1 MAGIAAGIVLILA
14 GAVIAASAGGRFALN
29 VAGLTVAGVGAV
41 VAVSATFWI
50 IGRSE
55 DRDRERD

>member
-1 MAGIAAGIVLILA
+1 VAGVVAGIVLIVA
-14 GAVIAASAGGRFALN
+14 GAVIAAAAGGRFALN

-41 VAVSATFWI
+41 VAVAAMFWI

-55 DRDRERD
+55 DRERGEH

>member
-1 MAGIAAGIVLILA
+1 VAGVAAGIVLILA
-14 GAVIAASAGGRFALN
+14 GAVIAAAAGGRFALQ
-29 VAGLTVAGVGAV
+29 VAGLTIAGVGAV

-55 DRDRERD
+55 DREREQR